1 MSATA
6 GGRSIHELGR
16 AGFAFTHDR
25 RLDALATSPGGPC
38 DHALVRATQVRRT
51 VKTVVGLTLLLA
63 VATGCRSQA
72 RTRSPQASG
81 TSRIVVHSTMAT
93 PVGITIRE
101 AVGIDGLSATAGSV
115 AARPPK
121 SGRASDRGD
130 EFATIDAFPAELEC
144 PLRTLCAVAV
154 RKRVVALVFAFEP
167 EVEIDLEPAT
177 GPSPYVLVHYRDPTS
192 ESAALGSI
200 LAASS
205 ALRRACE
212 SADARSLAEL
222 RDVLRKRAKRDR
234 RPVVRDS
241 ARLALV
247 TEHCGTTTDAALAE
261 SVLHIEPTSPALGLW
276 TGALWRASE
285 QLGHR
290 KDAIAAIE
298 AVIERHPDP
307 DVGALLLLFM
317 AFDAEQ
323 RGDKVARERLDR
335 RLAEAPFAAT
345 TSARAWRF
353 MALANDP
360 LRVGPGDALPAVAL
374 RPLDGTAAIA
384 TDDASTPQLLYFSA
398 SWCRGCIESLPK
410 LRRFADAHP
419 DVRIVYVLWDALD
432 DAQAFVRN
440 HDPVPGTVV
449 RADRGSRK
457 ALESAFMKLT
467 VLPTFVLADRE
478 GRVITTSTQH
488 SIADLDDVLRN

>member
-1 MSATA
+1 M
-6 GGRSIHELGR
+6 
-16 AGFAFTHDR
+16 TH
-25 RLDALATSPGGPC
+25 ASS
-38 DHALVRATQVRRT
+38 RATIAVVGAMRVRRFVET
-51 VKTVVGLTLLLA
+51 LVGLALLLG
-63 VATGCRSQA
+63 VASGCRAQG
-72 RTRSPQASG
+72 RTRPPHSAK

-101 AVGIDGLSATAGSV
+101 ALGIEGMSASAGGV
-115 AARPPK
+115 AARPP
-121 SGRASDRGD
+121 
-130 EFATIDAFPAELEC
+130 EFATIEAFPTELGC
-144 PLRTLCAVAV
+144 PMRTVCAIAV

-167 EVEIDLEPAT
+167 VVEIDLEPAT
-177 GPSPYVLVHYRDPTS
+177 GPSPYALVHYRDPSS

-205 ALRRACE
+205 ALRSACQ
-212 SADARSLAEL
+212 SADAPRLADL

-247 TEHCGTTTDAALAE
+247 AEHCGTQADADLAE
-261 SVLHIEPTSPALGLW
+261 SVLHIDPTSPALGLW

-298 AVIERHPDP
+298 AVIQQHPDP

-323 RGDKVARERLDR
+323 RGDEAARERLDH

-374 RPLDGTAAIA
+374 RPLDGGAAIA

-410 LRRFADAHP
+410 LRTFADAHP
-419 DVRIVYVLWDALD
+419 DVRIVYVLWDAMD

-449 RADRGSRK
+449 RADRGSRR

-488 SIADLDDVLRN
+488 SIAELDEVLRD